1 MSKDKLAWTAAPRP
15 VPMTIT
21 AGSFALLASAG
32 LFLIN
37 AIPLFDTSQYPKF
50 PDRAVAVFVVLFA
63 AVFALL
69 MVLIPLLAA
78 IFALRGSRWP
88 AFLAGGFAILMIVGV
103 IGAHPIFIAGAAAA
117 VFGAVL
123 LWLPSAR
130 AYGRATMR
138 NRENQ
143 VGLSKER
150 KRLG

>member
-1 MSKDKLAWTAAPRP
+1 VSKDKLAWTAAPRP
-15 VPMTIT
+15 VPMTVT
-21 AGSFALLASAG
+21 VGSFALLASAG

-37 AIPLFDTSQYPKF
+37 GLPLFDTSQYPKF
-50 PDRAVAVFVVLFA
+50 PGSAVAVLVVFFA
-63 AVFALL
+63 IFTLV

-103 IGAHPIFIAGAAAA
+103 IGAHPIYIAGATAAL
-117 VFGAVL
+117 FGAVL

-130 AYGRATMR
+130 AYRRATMR

-143 VGLSKER
+143 VGLSKE
-150 KRLG
+150 KGRLG